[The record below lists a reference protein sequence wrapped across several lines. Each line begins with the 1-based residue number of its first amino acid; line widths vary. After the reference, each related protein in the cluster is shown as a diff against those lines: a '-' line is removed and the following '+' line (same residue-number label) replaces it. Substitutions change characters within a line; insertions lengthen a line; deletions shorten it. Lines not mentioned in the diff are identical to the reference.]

1 MPEVHVLR
9 VFCGE
14 DMTGGNHLGVFLDG
28 AAIAGDRRQ
37 PTAYE
42 LGFAET
48 VFVDDADSGA
58 IRIFTPGTEL
68 PFAGHPA
75 VGSAWLLR
83 EVGKPVG
90 LLTCPAGELPVR
102 HDAELTYVSARPA
115 WSPPFDLAELDS
127 AAAVDALD
135 GPPPGYTN
143 VCAWAWRD
151 RDAGLVR
158 QRVFADEFGIVEDEA
173 TGSAAVLLCG
183 MLGRPLTISQGH
195 GSAIVARPVAAGM
208 VEIGGR
214 VALEEVRPY
223 E

>member
-1 MPEVHVLR
+1 MPELHVLR

-28 AAIAGDRRQ
+28 PAVPEDRRQ
-37 PTAYE
+37 PTALE

-48 VFVDDADSGA
+48 VFVDDAEVGA

-83 EVGKPVG
+83 EVGKPVDS
-90 LLTCPAGELPVR
+90 LTSPAGELPVR
-102 HDAELTYVSARPA
+102 HDGELTYISARPE
-115 WSPPFDLAELDS
+115 WSPPFELVELDS
-127 AAAVDALD
+127 PAEVDALD
-135 GPPPGYTN
+135 GPPAGYESA
-143 VCAWAWRD
+143 CAWAWAD

-183 MLGRPLTISQGH
+183 RLGRRLKISQGR
-195 GSAIVARPVAAGM
+195 GSAIVARPVADGM

-214 VALEEVRPY
+214 VALDEVRPSA
-223 E
+223 